1 MTSSRICPRN
11 GVRSVADGITGP
23 ATVVRRPARTSG
35 PRTTARG
42 SDERT
47 ARSSGSY
54 ELPGCH
60 PPEPPEEPCSA
71 RCSATPQP
79 VLASGSRFLRSRSWL
94 PPPARLRS
102 ALVRRPR
109 PMAAQGTGTF
119 QRRLG
124 TSRDEAGRLW
134 VFLRP
139 LGATS
144 QKSCYVRVGEILCI
158 RKHRDSGGIELGAT
172 GPGGD
177 ARSSVPDLHAR
188 ARRRKWGRLLR
199 KG

>member
-1 MTSSRICPRN
+1 VTSRRICPRN
-11 GVRSVADGITGP
+11 GVCSLADGITGP
-23 ATVVRRPARTSG
+23 ATEVRRPSRKSG

-60 PPEPPEEPCSA
+60 LPERPEEPCSA
-71 RCSATPQP
+71 RCSTTPQP
-79 VLASGSRFLRSRSWL
+79 ALASGSRFLRSRSWL

-102 ALVRRPR
+102 ALVRQPR
-109 PMAAQGTGTF
+109 AMAAHGMGTF

-134 VFLRP
+134 IFLRP

-144 QKSCYVRVGEILCI
+144 QKSCYVRLGRYFAYANTEIPGESSSEPQGL
-158 RKHRDSGGIELGAT
+158 E
-172 GPGGD
+172 GD